1 MKRVLI
7 TLACVIQ
14 FALGGVAI
22 AENNDKDVAQKE
34 YHQVTGMINWIKQH
48 IVSDQQ
54 QLTALEK
61 KVRDADNAI
70 SQVNQS
76 IAKTRVLFNNK
87 KNSLERITQS
97 IKTHKNNLSDQQYKL
112 GRHLRAIYE
121 LQQENHIKLLIN
133 REDPASIDRIL
144 NYAGILNR
152 YYLADLEKTRDSLK
166 TLREAEA
173 EAKMTKQQF
182 TQLIQQL
189 EQQRLS
195 LVKLQNNRQM
205 ILRRLNKSINQNHD
219 RLSLYQQNK
228 IRLGQVIEQLDQSQ
242 QLQSQHF
249 KNYYHHMS
257 RPTQGTIS
265 THYGSAIAEGK
276 LTMNGVII
284 DATLDTP
291 VYAVAPGRVVF
302 AKWLKGF
309 GLLVIINHGH
319 GYMTLY
325 GRNNSLYHKVGDWVK
340 QGEQIGSVGQSGG
353 FDTPSLYFAI
363 RYNGQPLNPER
374 WWARG

>member
-1 MKRVLI
+1 MKHIFAAFVLGFCI
-7 TLACVIQ
+7 
-14 FALGGVAI
+14 I
-22 AENNDKDVAQKE
+22 ANGAAMAESKDVAQKE

-70 SQVNQS
+70 GQLNQS
-76 IAKTRVLFNNK
+76 IGKTRVLFNNK
-87 KNSLERITQS
+87 KNSLHRITQS
-97 IKTHKNNLSDQQYKL
+97 IKTYKKNLNEQQDKL
-112 GRHLRAIYE
+112 NRHLRAIYE

-144 NYAGILNR
+144 NYAGILNQ
-152 YYLADLEKTRDSLK
+152 YYLNDLDKTRKTLK
-166 TLREAEA
+166 DLREAEK
-173 EAKMTKQQF
+173 EAKMTKRQF

-189 EQQRLS
+189 ESQKQS
-195 LVKLQNNRQM
+195 LLALQNNRKI
-205 ILRRLNKSINQNHD
+205 ILQRLNKSINQNHD

-228 IRLGQVIEQLDQSQ
+228 VRLGQVIKRLDQKQ
-242 QLQSQHF
+242 QLENQHF
-249 KNYYHHMS
+249 KNYYRHLS
-257 RPTQGTIS
+257 RPTQGS
-265 THYGSAIAEGK
+265 VAKHYGSTFAEGK

-284 DATLDTP
+284 RAALDTP

-340 QGEQIGSVGQSGG
+340 QGDQIGSVGQSGG
-353 FDTPSLYFAI
+353 FNTPSLYFAI
-363 RYNGQPLNPER
+363 RHNGQPVNPER
-374 WWARG
+374 WWVRG